1 MQFYRVYNLII
12 ADFGQFWSISDLLSH
27 IAQNLGD
34 TPPGLFTFSYTRM
47 LASYYVVDI
56 RMIATIIGALQGLY
70 SHFWS
75 NFAIFQNLWLLVG
88 LDEIFSTWTQY
99 KSCFS
104 HRYE

>member
-1 MQFYRVYNLII
+1 
-12 ADFGQFWSISDLLSH
+12 
-27 IAQNLGD
+27 
-34 TPPGLFTFSYTRM
+34 
-47 LASYYVVDI
+47 VVDI

-75 NFAIFQNLWLLVG
+75 NFAIFQSLWPLVG